1 MKFKAIK
8 LTAGILAASVAVSFV
23 GCGKGG
29 AKTYDNE
36 SDPLVFSTLEV
47 DQVFNPFFYTSG
59 TDGNVVGMTQLSM
72 LTNDKEGKV
81 AYGENEACIVLDY
94 EQVTTGSGEA
104 QRTTYYFVLKNNVR
118 FSDGSYLSMKDVL
131 FNFYVYLDPVYT
143 GSSTIYSTDIVGLK
157 EYRTQ
162 SADENEQD
170 SFMQQFE
177 NEANARV
184 DSLELAANEI
194 LDEAGTVGLTL
205 AQFKTELQSYQD
217 THGEAYAN
225 IVADFNK
232 VAGTETDKG
241 LFMEELETDWSN
253 SLNSWQDMTFS
264 DKTGQTYK
272 PFTSDVEVF
281 LYNEG
286 YISWSKND
294 GRLHSSIASDAEIDS
309 GRLRNYTK
317 DQAIN
322 LVYNDKIPNAI
333 VEVISYW
340 NTSVKLRSYLANA
353 ALGEYYNT
361 HERKYMNISGIQFA
375 NRNGSVTVNGREY
388 GVPVYEEGSN
398 NTHVTEGNEVLSI
411 TIKKV
416 DPKAIW
422 NFGITVA
429 PMAYYSGEYQDKDY
443 IAAFDYE
450 SNFGVKYGDPD
461 FYNEVVNG
469 SSKVGVPM
477 GAGPYAASKA
487 SGGIDNITAGD
498 FYDKGVIYFERNPYY
513 VQGPATIKKVRYQVV
528 SSSGMLNA
536 LYNNEI
542 DFVEPSA
549 KPETIAEL
557 NDKKKQG
564 IGNDSITT
572 MGYGYI
578 GINAGKVPSI
588 KVRQAIM
595 HAINI
600 QECVNY
606 YGTEAQPIYRSM
618 SRESWA
624 YPEDATSYYPYVG
637 DPVPANLEIVNE
649 NDPKFVLV
657 NPDYR
662 EFVLSKGKKAGD
674 TLTVEEQNEFIMGL
688 LDEAG
693 YYEGADGV
701 YTNGSDSL
709 KITFT
714 IAGEETD
721 HPAYNALN
729 HAREILN
736 RCGFKVTVTTDANA
750 LKKLTTG
757 DLAVWAAAWS
767 ATIDPD
773 MYQVYHKDSTATST
787 NNWGYKQ
794 IKLNAGG
801 KYDTEVALL
810 DQLSELIEEGRSTT
824 DQSAREK
831 IYSDALDIVM
841 QLAVELPTYQ
851 RKDLYAYNAKK
862 IDETTFTPKADRS
875 AFKGLTSDL
884 YRVSLI
890 VEK

>member
-29 AKTYDNE
+29 AKYYDNE

-81 AYGENEACIVLDY
+81 AYGEDEATIVLDY
-94 EQVTTGSGEA
+94 EQKYDSVA
-104 QRTTYYFVLKNNVR
+104 DRTTYYFVLKNNVR
-118 FSDGSYLSMKDVL
+118 FSNGSYLSMKDVL

-170 SFMQQFE
+170 NFMQNFE
-177 NEANARV
+177 NEATARV
-184 DSLELAANEI
+184 DSLELAAQEI
-194 LDEAGTVGLTL
+194 LDKAGTVGLTL
-205 AQFKTELQSYQD
+205 VQFKKELQSYQD
-217 THGEAYAN
+217 AHGETYAN

-232 VAGTETDKG
+232 VAGTKDDKG
-241 LFMEELETDWSN
+241 LFMEELEADWSN
-253 SLNSWQDMTFS
+253 SLNAYQDMTFS
-264 DKTGQTYK
+264 DQKGNIYK
-272 PFTSDVEVF
+272 PFTTDVEVF

-286 YISWSKND
+286 YISWSKKD
-294 GRLHSSIASDAEIDS
+294 GRLHSSIASDADLDN
-309 GRLRNYTK
+309 GVLKNYK
-317 DQAIN
+317 PNDAIN

-340 NTSVKLRSYLANA
+340 NTSVKLRSYLANV
-353 ALGEYYNT
+353 ALGEYYKT
-361 HERKYMNISGIQFA
+361 HARKYENISGIQFA
-375 NRNGSVTVNGREY
+375 NRKSSVTVNGRTY

-398 NTHVTEGNEVLSI
+398 NTHVTAGNEVLSI
-411 TIKKV
+411 TINKV

-422 NFGITVA
+422 NFGIPVA
-429 PMAYYSGEYQDKDY
+429 PMSYYSGEYETKDGKKDY
-443 IAAFDYE
+443 VAAFDYE
-450 SNFGVKYGDPD
+450 SNFGVEYGDPD
-461 FYNEVVNG
+461 FYNKVVNG

-487 SGGIDNITAGD
+487 SGGIKGITAGD
-498 FYDKGVIYFERNPYY
+498 FYEKGLIYFERNPYY

-528 SSSGMLNA
+528 PSSGMLNA
-536 LYNNEI
+536 LYNKEI

-557 NDKKKQG
+557 NGKKKQG

-578 GINAGKVPSI
+578 GINAGKVPSL

-600 QECVNY
+600 RECVNY
-606 YGTEAQPIYRSM
+606 YGAEALPIYRSM

-624 YPEDATSYYPYVG
+624 YPKDATSYYPYIG
-637 DPVPANLEIVNE
+637 DPVPANLNV
-649 NDPKFVLV
+649 V
-657 NPDYR
+657 NPDYADFVR
-662 EFVLSKGKKAGD
+662 EKGKKAGD
-674 TLTVEEQNEFIMGL
+674 TFTAAEQKEFIAWL
-688 LDEAG
+688 LDMAG

-701 YTNGSDSL
+701 FTNGTNNL

-736 RCGFKVTVTTDANA
+736 QCGFKITVTTDANA

-794 IKLNAGG
+794 IKINAGG
-801 KYDTEVALL
+801 KYDTEVDLL
-810 DQLSELIEEGRSTT
+810 NRLSDLIEEGRSTT
-824 DQSAREK
+824 DQSTREQ
-831 IYSDALDIVM
+831 IYSDALDVVM

-862 IDETTFTPKADRS
+862 IDESTFTPKADRS

-890 VEK
+890 EK

>member
-1 MKFKAIK
+1 M
-8 LTAGILAASVAVSFV
+8 S
-23 GCGKGG
+23 
-29 AKTYDNE
+29 
-36 SDPLVFSTLEV
+36 
-47 DQVFNPFFYTSG
+47 
-59 TDGNVVGMTQLSM
+59 
-72 LTNDKEGKV
+72 
-81 AYGENEACIVLDY
+81 
-94 EQVTTGSGEA
+94 
-104 QRTTYYFVLKNNVR
+104 
-118 FSDGSYLSMKDVL
+118 
-131 FNFYVYLDPVYT
+131 
-143 GSSTIYSTDIVGLK
+143 
-157 EYRTQ
+157 
-162 SADENEQD
+162 
-170 SFMQQFE
+170 
-177 NEANARV
+177 
-184 DSLELAANEI
+184 
-194 LDEAGTVGLTL
+194 
-205 AQFKTELQSYQD
+205 
-217 THGEAYAN
+217 
-225 IVADFNK
+225 
-232 VAGTETDKG
+232 
-241 LFMEELETDWSN
+241 
-253 SLNSWQDMTFS
+253 
-264 DKTGQTYK
+264 
-272 PFTSDVEVF
+272 
-281 LYNEG
+281 
-286 YISWSKND
+286 
-294 GRLHSSIASDAEIDS
+294 
-309 GRLRNYTK
+309 
-317 DQAIN
+317 
-322 LVYNDKIPNAI
+322 
-333 VEVISYW
+333 
-340 NTSVKLRSYLANA
+340 
-353 ALGEYYNT
+353 
-361 HERKYMNISGIQFA
+361 
-375 NRNGSVTVNGREY
+375 
-388 GVPVYEEGSN
+388 
-398 NTHVTEGNEVLSI
+398 
-411 TIKKV
+411 
-416 DPKAIW
+416 
-422 NFGITVA
+422 
-429 PMAYYSGEYQDKDY
+429 YYSGEYETKDGKKDY
-443 IAAFDYE
+443 VAAFDYE
-450 SNFGVKYGDPD
+450 SNFGVEYGDPD
-461 FYNEVVNG
+461 FYSGVVNG

-487 SGGIDNITAGD
+487 SGGIENITAGD
-498 FYDKGVIYFERNPYY
+498 FYEKGVIYFERNPYY
-513 VQGPATIKKVRYQVV
+513 VQGPATIKNIRYQVV

-536 LYNNEI
+536 LYNKEI
-542 DFVEPSA
+542 DFVEPNA

-557 NDKKKQG
+557 NGKKKQG

-606 YGTEAQPIYRSM
+606 YGTEALPIYRSM

-674 TLTVEEQNEFIMGL
+674 TFTAAEQKEFIAWL

-701 YTNGSDSL
+701 FTNGTNNL

-736 RCGFKVTVTTDANA
+736 QCGFKITVTTDANA

-794 IKLNAGG
+794 IKINAGG
-801 KYDTEVALL
+801 KYDTEVDLL
-810 DQLSELIEEGRSTT
+810 NRLSDLIEDGRSTT
-824 DQSAREK
+824 SQSAREQ

-890 VEK
+890 EK